1 MRRLPRMSR
10 TATPGRIDGIHRS
23 GRNGEARRLNSSGFV
38 GFITLITIALAIAI
52 ISSSVVLSI
61 ANAMK
66 CTEDLEYS
74 VIEVTVMPGDTLWGI
89 AKAYSGP
96 EADLRRV
103 IDDIMRENNLSGSV
117 VRPGQV
123 LKFQVPVAYS
133 SL

>member
-10 TATPGRIDGIHRS
+10 TATPGRIGRIHKS
-23 GRNGEARRLNSSGFV
+23 GRDSEVRRLNSSGFV

-66 CTEDLEYS
+66 CTEDLERS
-74 VIEVTVMPGDTLWGI
+74 IIEVTVMPGDTLWGI

>member
-1 MRRLPRMSR
+1 
-10 TATPGRIDGIHRS
+10 
-23 GRNGEARRLNSSGFV
+23 V